1 MYNCYVL
8 QKQHCHTIIHINV
21 HYSTNMENSNLY
33 RYRLTLV
40 FLQQLLLILLT
51 QTSHRFLSQKED
63 INNKNKKG
71 KKGQRVRG
79 LLVTIIDLSSN
90 VCFPVCVSLN
100 YNYKHTSQVSRK
112 SISSRCLGLSFL
124 EQGE

>member
-1 MYNCYVL
+1 MYCKNNI
-8 QKQHCHTIIHINV
+8 TIIHINV
-21 HYSTNMENSNLY
+21 HYSTKMENSNLY

-71 KKGQRVRG
+71 KKGS
-79 LLVTIIDLSSN
+79 T
-90 VCFPVCVSLN
+90 
-100 YNYKHTSQVSRK
+100 
-112 SISSRCLGLSFL
+112 
-124 EQGE
+124 